1 MTPEVAIAVVAVFA
15 AVAVG
20 SAYVVSLALERTS
33 PARRRLREVTT
44 GPAAPGSVSAVTASP
59 SRLVDDVDER
69 LARATKLFGKSPKE
83 MGRKRRQLAK
93 AGYYGVWPVVVY
105 AASELLLPVILAA
118 VVIWLFGW
126 GQGLIF
132 AAIGAIVGYLL
143 PGFVLGVL
151 VNKRRKGIQN
161 GLPDGLDL
169 IIVCVEAG
177 MGLDQAVAK
186 SGDELAITHPALAE
200 ELRAIT
206 TEIRAGKPRL
216 EAFRN
221 FAERTQL
228 DDAKALVAMLVQ
240 TDRFGTSVAEA
251 LRVLADEMRTK
262 RRQRAEER
270 AQKLGVK
277 LVFPLVFFLFP
288 ALYVVLLG
296 PAFIRFAR
304 FFGSR

>member
-1 MTPEVAIAVVAVFA
+1 MTPEVAVAVVAVFA

-20 SAYVVSLALERTS
+20 AAFVTWSALERGS
-33 PARRRLREVTT
+33 PVRRRLHEATTTPGLSASGSGVTM
-44 GPAAPGSVSAVTASP
+44 PA
-59 SRLVDDVDER
+59 SRLVDDLDQR

-83 MGRKRRQLAK
+83 MGRTRRRLAK

-105 AASELLLPVILAA
+105 AAAELLLPVLCAA
-118 VVIWLFGW
+118 AAISIFGW
-126 GQGLIF
+126 GKGLLFAAF
-132 AAIGAIVGYLL
+132 AAIIGYLL
-143 PGFVLGVL
+143 PGVVLGVL
-151 VNKRRKGIQN
+151 VSRRRKAVQN

-186 SGDELAITHPALAE
+186 TGEELAITHPALSE
-200 ELRAIT
+200 ELRSIT

-228 DDAKALVAMLVQ
+228 DDAKALVGMLVQ

-296 PAFIRFAR
+296 PAVIRFAR

>member
-1 MTPEVAIAVVAVFA
+1 MPLETLLAIVTVFV

-20 SAYVVSLALERTS
+20 SGVVGWRVLGGASQGQ
-33 PARRRLREVTT
+33 RRLQEVTSLESQR
-44 GPAAPGSVSAVTASP
+44 GVAAGVAPDAKP
-59 SRLVDDVDER
+59 LVDDLDAR
-69 LARATKLFGKSPKE
+69 LARATRLFGKSAAE
-83 MGRKRRQLAK
+83 MGRARRRLAK
-93 AGYYGVWPVVVY
+93 AGYYGSWPAIVY
-105 AASELLLPVILAA
+105 RISELVLPVILAIGA
-118 VVIWLFGW
+118 LYLFGW

-132 AAIGAIVGYLL
+132 AGFGAIIGYLL
-143 PGFVLGVL
+143 PGVVVDILIR
-151 VNKRRKGIQN
+151 KRRKAIQN

-169 IIVCVEAG
+169 VIVCVEAG
-177 MGLDQAVAK
+177 MGLDQAVFK
-186 SGDELAITHPALAE
+186 TGEELALTHPALAE
-200 ELRAIT
+200 EFRTIT
-206 TEIRAGKPRL
+206 TEIRAGKPRI

-221 FAERTQL
+221 FADRTQL
-228 DDAKALVAMLVQ
+228 DDAKALVGMLVQ

-296 PAFIRFAR
+296 PAIIRFAR
-304 FFGSR
+304 FFASR

>member
-1 MTPEVAIAVVAVFA
+1 MAPEIAVAVLAVFA

-20 SAYVVSLALERTS
+20 VGFVTWSLLGRAT
-33 PARRRLREVTT
+33 PARRRLQE
-44 GPAAPGSVSAVTASP
+44 ATASGFSGIQGGLTMP
-59 SRLVDDVDER
+59 PEKLVDDLDER
-69 LARATKLFGKSPKE
+69 LARATKVLGKSPKE
-83 MGRKRRQLAK
+83 MGRVRRRLAK
-93 AGYYGVWPVVVY
+93 AGYYGVWPAVAFTVI
-105 AASELLLPVILAA
+105 ELLLPVLSAGGVLFFFGFGQALIFAGIAA
-118 VVIWLFGW
+118 VV
-126 GQGLIF
+126 
-132 AAIGAIVGYLL
+132 GYML
-143 PGFVLGVL
+143 PGFALSML
-151 VNKRRKGIQN
+151 VSQHRKAIQN

-186 SGDELAITHPALAE
+186 TGEELAITHPALAQ
-200 ELRAIT
+200 ELKGIT

-228 DDAKALVAMLVQ
+228 DDAKALVGMLVQ

-262 RRQRAEER
+262 RRQRAEEK

-304 FFGSR
+304 FFASR

>member
-1 MTPEVAIAVVAVFA
+1 MTPEVALAVVAVFA
-15 AVAVG
+15 AVAAG
-20 SAYVVSLALERTS
+20 SAYVAWLAFERTS
-33 PARRRLREVTT
+33 PARRRLREVTAGPT
-44 GPAAPGSVSAVTASP
+44 GPASVSAVTTPAGK
-59 SRLVDDVDER
+59 LVDDLDER
-69 LARATKLFGKSPKE
+69 LARATKLFGKSPKDL
-83 MGRKRRQLAK
+83 GRKRRQLAK
-93 AGYYGVWPVVVY
+93 AGYYGVGAVVLY
-105 AASELLLPVILAA
+105 SASELLLPVILAA
-118 VVIWLFGW
+118 GTAWLLGW

-132 AAIGAIVGYLL
+132 AAVAGIVGYML
-143 PGFVLGVL
+143 PGFVLSML
-151 VNKRRKGIQN
+151 VSRRRKAIQN

-186 SGDELAITHPALAE
+186 SGEELAITHPALAE
-200 ELRAIT
+200 ELRSIT

>member
-1 MTPEVAIAVVAVFA
+1 MTPEVAVAVFAVFA
-15 AVAVG
+15 AVAVA
-20 SAYVVSLALERTS
+20 SAFVAWSATGRAT
-33 PARRRLREVTT
+33 PARRRLHEAATT
-44 GPAAPGSVSAVTASP
+44 PGMSSYGSSVGMPAG
-59 SRLVDDVDER
+59 RLVDDLDAR
-69 LARATKLFGKSPKE
+69 LARATKLFGRSPSE
-83 MGRKRRQLAK
+83 MGRMRRRLAK

-105 AASELLLPVILAA
+105 SAAELTLPVLFAA
-118 VVIWLFGW
+118 GAIAYFGW
-126 GQGLIF
+126 GKGLLF
-132 AAIGAIVGYLL
+132 AALAAIIGFML
-143 PGFVLGVL
+143 PGVALGVL
-151 VNKRRKGIQN
+151 VNRRRKMVQN

-186 SGDELAITHPALAE
+186 TGEELAITHPALAE
-200 ELRAIT
+200 ELRSIT

-228 DDAKALVAMLVQ
+228 DDAKALVGMLVQ